1 LATIRL
7 KIYIRRFVYMPSH
20 LNVPTKYW
28 ELTKEVPPP
37 PIERDINTW
46 IIANPSDPLWDID
59 VIPLTY
65 TDSRWSAF
73 VISVDEASRQRL
85 VPNPPLT
92 VWDGED
98 ADLVEYW
105 YVEHI
110 NTMLGPY
117 LEFGVT
123 ISATYKD
130 PKGNVWNAGY
140 YPYMYLTGDAPVDAG
155 RVLGFPKKMSYI
167 RITTHG
173 GEKGTDFFG
182 YAMSRNGYL
191 LHSATGQFD
200 DKPVKPPYFYG
211 KTDWG
216 KFNMKVVTRPDLSSS
231 EWQLTYIASEL
242 PEAFNIKG
250 HRFQIKPEHTRTA
263 SGDAINWFQ
272 QATPFDNMGAEVKVQ
287 EVTGLIS
294 FVFDLVIPVPSVLW
308 TETYER
314 PASYRGYATPYKYG
328 LRQQFPISQGS

>member
-1 LATIRL
+1 
-7 KIYIRRFVYMPSH
+7 MPSH

-37 PIERDINTW
+37 PVERDIKSW

-59 VIPLTY
+59 VLPLTY

-73 VISVDEASRQRL
+73 VVSVTEAARKRL
-85 VPNPPLT
+85 CPNPPLE
-92 VWDGED
+92 VWDGD
-98 ADLVEYW
+98 NADLVEFW
-105 YVEHI
+105 YVEHK

-130 PKGNVWNAGY
+130 PKGNVWKAGY

-182 YAMSRNGYL
+182 FAMSRNGYL
-191 LHSATGQFD
+191 LHSSTGQFD
-200 DKPVKPPYFYG
+200 DKQVTPPYFYG
-211 KTDWG
+211 KVDWG
-216 KFNMKVVTRPDLSSS
+216 KFNMKVVTRPDVSSS
-231 EWQLTYIASEL
+231 EWQLTYIPSEL
-242 PEAFNIKG
+242 PPAFNIKG

-263 SGDAINWFQ
+263 SGDAINWFM
-272 QATPFDNMGAEVKVQ
+272 QATPFDNMGAEIKLTDKG
-287 EVTGLIS
+287 VTGLIS
-294 FVFDLVIPVPSVLW
+294 FVFDLVIPVPKILW
-308 TETYER
+308 RHTYER

>member
-1 LATIRL
+1 
-7 KIYIRRFVYMPSH
+7 MPSH

-37 PIERDINTW
+37 PIERDINSW
-46 IIANPSDPLWDID
+46 IIANPADPLWDID

-73 VISVDEASRQRL
+73 VVKVGEEARTRL
-85 VPNPPLT
+85 IPNPPLT
-92 VWDGED
+92 PWDGED

-130 PKGNVWNAGY
+130 PKGNVFNAGY

-182 YAMSRNGYL
+182 FAMSRNGYL
-191 LHSATGQFD
+191 IHSATGQFD
-200 DKPVKPPYFYG
+200 DKSVKPPYFYG

-231 EWQLTYIASEL
+231 TWQLTHIASEL

-263 SGDAINWFQ
+263 SGDAINWFA
-272 QATPFDNMGAEVKVQ
+272 QATPFDNMGVEVKI
-287 EVTGLIS
+287 EEITGLIS

-308 TETYER
+308 EETYER

>member
-1 LATIRL
+1 
-7 KIYIRRFVYMPSH
+7 
-20 LNVPTKYW
+20 
-28 ELTKEVPPP
+28 
-37 PIERDINTW
+37 
-46 IIANPSDPLWDID
+46 
-59 VIPLTY
+59 
-65 TDSRWSAF
+65 
-73 VISVDEASRQRL
+73 
-85 VPNPPLT
+85 
-92 VWDGED
+92 
-98 ADLVEYW
+98 
-105 YVEHI
+105 
-110 NTMLGPY
+110 MLGPY

-130 PKGNVWNAGY
+130 PKGNVWKAGY

-182 YAMSRNGYL
+182 FAMTRNGYL

-200 DKPVKPPYFYG
+200 DKQVTPPYFYG
-211 KTDWG
+211 KVDWG
-216 KFNMKVVTRPDLSSS
+216 KFNMKVVTRPDVSSS
-231 EWQLTYIASEL
+231 EWQLTYLPSEL

-263 SGDAINWFQ
+263 STDAINWFA
-272 QATPFDNMGAEVKVQ
+272 QATPFDNMGAEMKIQ

-294 FVFDLVIPVPSVLW
+294 FVFDLIIPVPAVLW

>member
-1 LATIRL
+1 
-7 KIYIRRFVYMPSH
+7 MPSH

-28 ELTKEVPPP
+28 ELTSEVPPP

-59 VIPLTY
+59 VLPLTY

-73 VISVDEASRQRL
+73 VCRADEATRSRL
-85 VPNPPLT
+85 LPNPPL
-92 VWDGED
+92 VPWDGED
-98 ADLVEYW
+98 ADLCEYW
-105 YVEHI
+105 YVEHK

-117 LEFGVT
+117 LEWGLT
-123 ISATYKD
+123 ISATYTD
-130 PKGNVWNAGY
+130 PKGNVWKAGY

-182 YAMSRNGYL
+182 FAMSRNGYL
-191 LHSATGQFD
+191 IHSATGQFD

-216 KFNMKVVTRPDLSSS
+216 KFNMKVITRPDVSSS
-231 EWQLTYIASEL
+231 EWQLTYLPSEL
-242 PEAFNIKG
+242 PAAFNVKG

-263 SGDAINWFQ
+263 SSEAINWFQ
-272 QATPFDNMGAEVKVQ
+272 QATPFDNLGAEFKIQ
-287 EVTGLIS
+287 EVTGCIS
-294 FVFDLVIPVPSVLW
+294 FVFDLIIPPAVVLW

>member
-1 LATIRL
+1 
-7 KIYIRRFVYMPSH
+7 MSHSH

-37 PIERDINTW
+37 PIERDIKSW

-59 VIPLTY
+59 VLPLTY

-73 VISVDEASRQRL
+73 VIRCDEATRSRL
-85 VPNPPLT
+85 CPNPPLQ
-92 VWDGED
+92 VWDGEN
-98 ADLVEYW
+98 ADLVEFW
-105 YVEHI
+105 YVDHK

-123 ISATYKD
+123 VSATYTD
-130 PKGNVWNAGY
+130 PDGNTWRAGY

-167 RITTHG
+167 RCTVHG

-182 YAMSRNGYL
+182 FAMSRNGYL

-200 DKPVKPPYFYG
+200 DKQVTPPFFYG

-216 KFNMKVVTRPDLSSS
+216 KFNMKVITRPDVSSS
-231 EWQLTYIASEL
+231 EWQLTYL
-242 PEAFNIKG
+242 PSALPPPFDTMIQG
-250 HRFQIKPEHTRTA
+250 HRFKIKPEHTRTA
-263 SGDAINWFQ
+263 SSDAINWFM
-272 QATPFDNMGAEVKVQ
+272 QATPFDNMGAEVKIQ

-294 FVFDLVIPVPSVLW
+294 FVFDLVIPPAVVLW

>member
-1 LATIRL
+1 
-7 KIYIRRFVYMPSH
+7 MPSH

-73 VISVDEASRQRL
+73 VLKVDEVTRQRL

-105 YVEHI
+105 YVEHV

-130 PKGNVWNAGY
+130 PKGNVYNAGY

-155 RVLGFPKKMSYI
+155 RVLGFQ
-167 RITTHG
+167 RRCHT
-173 GEKGTDFFG
+173 
-182 YAMSRNGYL
+182 
-191 LHSATGQFD
+191 
-200 DKPVKPPYFYG
+200 
-211 KTDWG
+211 
-216 KFNMKVVTRPDLSSS
+216 
-231 EWQLTYIASEL
+231 SEL
-242 PEAFNIKG
+242 QHTAEKKG
-250 HRFQIKPEHTRTA
+250 P
-263 SGDAINWFQ
+263 
-272 QATPFDNMGAEVKVQ
+272 
-287 EVTGLIS
+287 IS
-294 FVFDLVIPVPSVLW
+294 SVLQCHV
-308 TETYER
+308 TDIFCTV
-314 PASYRGYATPYKYG
+314 
-328 LRQQFPISQGS
+328 QQVSSMTSQ

>member
-1 LATIRL
+1 
-7 KIYIRRFVYMPSH
+7 MPSH

-37 PIERDINTW
+37 PIERDINSW
-46 IIANPSDPLWDID
+46 IIANPADPLWDID

-73 VISVDEASRQRL
+73 VLKVDEATRSRL

-130 PKGNVWNAGY
+130 PKGNVFNAGY

-182 YAMSRNGYL
+182 FAMSRNGYL
-191 LHSATGQFD
+191 IHSSTGQFD

-211 KTDWG
+211 KTEWG
-216 KFNMKVVTRPDLSSS
+216 KFNMKVDTRPDLSSS
-231 EWQLTYIASEL
+231 TWQLTHIASEL
-242 PEAFNIKG
+242 PEAFNI
-250 HRFQIKPEHTRTA
+250 
-263 SGDAINWFQ
+263 SD
-272 QATPFDNMGAEVKVQ
+272 
-287 EVTGLIS
+287 
-294 FVFDLVIPVPSVLW
+294 
-308 TETYER
+308 TEYPNR
-314 PASYRGYATPYKYG
+314 LFLMCPK
-328 LRQQFPISQGS
+328 

>member
-1 LATIRL
+1 
-7 KIYIRRFVYMPSH
+7 MPSH
-20 LNVPTKYW
+20 LNVPSKYW

-37 PIERDINTW
+37 PIERDIKSW

-59 VIPLTY
+59 VLPLTY

-73 VISVDEASRQRL
+73 VVRCDEATRQRL
-85 VPNPPLT
+85 CPNPPLT

-105 YVEHI
+105 YVDHK

-130 PKGNVWNAGY
+130 PKGNVYKAGY

-167 RITTHG
+167 RCSVHG

-182 YAMSRNGYL
+182 FAMSRNGYL
-191 LHSATGQFD
+191 MHSATGKFD
-200 DKPVKPPYFYG
+200 DKEVKPPFFYG

-216 KFNMKVVTRPDLSSS
+216 KFNMKVITRPDVSSS
-231 EWQLTYIASEL
+231 EWQLTYL
-242 PEAFNIKG
+242 PSALPPPFDSMIQG
-250 HRFQIKPEHTRTA
+250 HRFKIKPEHTRTA
-263 SGDAINWFQ
+263 SGDAINWFA
-272 QATPFDNMGAEVKVQ
+272 QATPFDNMGAEVKIQ

-294 FVFDLVIPVPSVLW
+294 FVFDLVIPPAEVLW

>member
-1 LATIRL
+1 
-7 KIYIRRFVYMPSH
+7 MPSH

-37 PIERDINTW
+37 PIERDIGTW

-59 VIPLTY
+59 VLPLTY

-73 VISVDEASRQRL
+73 VVRCDEPTRRRL
-85 VPNPPLT
+85 VPDPPLDL
-92 VWDGED
+92 WDGEN

-105 YVEHI
+105 YVEHK
-110 NTMLGPY
+110 NTGLGPY

-123 ISATYKD
+123 VSATYTD
-130 PKGNVWNAGY
+130 PKGNVWRGGY

-173 GEKGTDFFG
+173 GEKGSDFFG
-182 YAMSRNGYL
+182 FAMSRNGYL
-191 LHSATGQFD
+191 LHSATGKFD
-200 DKPVKPPYFYG
+200 DKQVTPPYFYG

-216 KFNMKVVTRPDLSSS
+216 KFNMKVVTRPNLASS

-242 PEAFNIKG
+242 PEAMQGMIQG
-250 HRFQIKPEHTRTA
+250 HRFKIKPEHTRTA
-263 SGDAINWFQ
+263 SGDAINWFAQ
-272 QATPFDNMGAEVKVQ
+272 GTPFDNMGVEVKIQ
-287 EVTGLIS
+287 EITGCIS
-294 FVFDLVIPVPSVLW
+294 FVFDLVIPPPSVLW

>member
-1 LATIRL
+1 
-7 KIYIRRFVYMPSH
+7 MPSH

-37 PIERDINTW
+37 PCVRGDIASW

-59 VIPLTY
+59 VLPLTY

-73 VISVDEASRQRL
+73 VVRCDEPTRRRL
-85 VPNPPLT
+85 VPNPPLDL
-92 VWDGED
+92 WDGD
-98 ADLVEYW
+98 NADLVEYW

-123 ISATYKD
+123 VSATYKD
-130 PKGNVWNAGY
+130 PKGNVWKGGY
-140 YPYMYLTGDAPVDAG
+140 YPYMYLTSDAAVDAG

-182 YAMSRNGYL
+182 FAMTRNGYL

-200 DKPVKPPYFYG
+200 DKQVTPPHFYG

-242 PEAFNIKG
+242 PEAMQGMIQG
-250 HRFQIKPEHTRTA
+250 HRFKIKPEHTRTA
-263 SGDAINWFQ
+263 SGDAINWFAQ
-272 QATPFDNMGAEVKVQ
+272 GTPFDNMGVEVKIQ
-287 EVTGLIS
+287 EITGCIS
-294 FVFDLVIPVPSVLW
+294 FVFDLVIPPPSVLW